1 VRPIRIVFV
10 AIVAALLVG
19 EGALAASPGY
29 HGGSGSSGYRGG
41 SGYSGYHGGYGYGY
55 RGGYGYYGYRG
66 GYGYYGYRGGLYFG
80 LGWPWWGW
88 PGYYPYAYGYGY
100 PYAYAP
106 YYGSYGYPDA
116 DPPYAE
122 GGPGPQAYGENQ
134 APAASAP
141 PAQAYW
147 YYCRDSQTYYPY
159 VRSCNGPWEP
169 VLPQPPGQR

>member
-1 VRPIRIVFV
+1 MRPIRIVFV

-29 HGGSGSSGYRGG
+29 HGGSG
-41 SGYSGYHGGYGYGY
+41 YSGYHGGYGYGY
-55 RGGYGYYGYRG
+55 RGGYGYGYRG

-88 PGYYPYAYGYGY
+88 PGYYPYGYGY

-106 YYGSYGYPDA
+106 YYGSYAVPYA
-116 DPPYAE
+116 DPPYAAD
-122 GGPGPQAYGENQ
+122 GPGPQAYGENQ
-134 APAASAP
+134 APEASAP

-159 VRSCNGPWEP
+159 VRSCKGPWEP